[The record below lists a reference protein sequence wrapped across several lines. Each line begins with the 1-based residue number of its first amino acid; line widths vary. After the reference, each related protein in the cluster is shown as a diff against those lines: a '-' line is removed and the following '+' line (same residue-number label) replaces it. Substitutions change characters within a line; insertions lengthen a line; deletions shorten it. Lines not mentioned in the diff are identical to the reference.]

1 MRSSEGPH
9 ATFILVLCPWCRK
22 HSAYCPTDFL
32 KWSWRGPLI
41 VEEIR
46 RSDVRSQR
54 RMVAVLVAP
63 TSPCTRSVNYAYA
76 VDALADPCP
85 HVQADVFCLQETQDK
100 TFCSTFVPAFRS
112 QYVPF
117 QSAPTY
123 GAYMRYRYDLTKSTF
138 VRCAPGWLQLG
149 QTADIPWTPHAVDVI
164 GVWLN
169 MSGCVRVCAGATAA
183 SGPPCS
189 TLWSSTTCFSIVS
202 QSTCS
207 RVSASRRR
215 PSCTVTCLHAPMAAP
230 FPFSGAHEP
239 GQRHSLRLGA
249 GPTLVYVVACNTWAG
264 IRRRPNCC
272 ASRTRTCV
280 GTRGCQT
287 SRLFRCALVC
297 MLSTV
302 GGWSWYLPRKVLDVC
317 CRCCCCFT
325 PSTTRSILLTTRRRQ
340 CRRRRQQLLQPRR
353 LTVTPHLTLLLCLRR
368 RRQCLQRRRHRRHLP

>member
-1 MRSSEGPH
+1 MAARASEISKGVGRRAEQPFTGQRPRGTQFAAAPRASRSTANPAHVFPAVVHPKARARHCESDVPYINVQRPGRRPSPRAVAVRRSLVTSSPFCRRRWLRAVEGCASEGPH
-9 ATFILVLCPWCRK
+9 AALLLALCPWCRK

-138 VRCAPGWLQLG
+138 VRCAPGVAAVG
-149 QTADIPWTPHAVDVI
+149 PDSGHTVDI
-164 GVWLN
+164 
-169 MSGCVRVCAGATAA
+169 VC
-183 SGPPCS
+183 
-189 TLWSSTTCFSIVS
+189 
-202 QSTCS
+202 
-207 RVSASRRR
+207 R
-215 PSCTVTCLHAPMAAP
+215 
-230 FPFSGAHEP
+230 
-239 GQRHSLRLGA
+239 
-249 GPTLVYVVACNTWAG
+249 
-264 IRRRPNCC
+264 
-272 ASRTRTCV
+272 
-280 GTRGCQT
+280 
-287 SRLFRCALVC
+287 
-297 MLSTV
+297 
-302 GGWSWYLPRKVLDVC
+302 
-317 CRCCCCFT
+317 
-325 PSTTRSILLTTRRRQ
+325 
-340 CRRRRQQLLQPRR
+340 
-353 LTVTPHLTLLLCLRR
+353 
-368 RRQCLQRRRHRRHLP
+368 